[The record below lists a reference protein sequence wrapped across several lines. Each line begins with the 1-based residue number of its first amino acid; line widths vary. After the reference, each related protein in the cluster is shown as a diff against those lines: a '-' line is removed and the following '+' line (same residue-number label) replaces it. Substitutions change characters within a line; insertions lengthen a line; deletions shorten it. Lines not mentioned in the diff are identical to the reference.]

1 MIAPEGLIAR
11 PLTLDDVDATIAMV
25 NTCELI
31 DSGEL
36 MWERADLLSD
46 ISVEGFEPEAEPAK
60 PARRNAS

>member
-46 ISVEGFEPEAEPAK
+46 ISV
-60 PARRNAS
+60 